1 MSGIISPPPLRSFSS
16 WTTLAALRLQPSRL
30 ILSVANAADMDLMM
44 LTNLQDSVF
53 SLAAGVRTIQ
63 RIEYAIPNF
72 LFLLYYHLPA
82 LSVLTAASIKL

>member
-1 MSGIISPPPLRSFSS
+1 
-16 WTTLAALRLQPSRL
+16 
-30 ILSVANAADMDLMM
+30 MDLMM

-63 RIEYAIPNF
+63 RIEYAIPNSAIVVFPVMATFGAFSYCASISCSFPF